1 MISRSI
7 PSFLLIFALIALA
20 TADSRHWYYQNE
32 IDNAE
37 NQISYGADGRKE
49 YSVTDLLNLYG
60 RLKYEDPYAK
70 DHLNHH
76 QMSYGHNELEKGGF
90 SQADQISGNSILK
103 KIGSYS
109 ADEPNNPPVGKTLVK
124 CYADGS
130 YDWL

>member
-20 TADSRHWYYQNE
+20 TADSRNWYYEND

-37 NQISYGADGRKE
+37 NPINYGADDRKE

-60 RLKYEDPYAK
+60 RLKYEDPHPK
-70 DHLNHH
+70 DHLTHH
-76 QMSYGHNELEKGGF
+76 QMSYV
-90 SQADQISGNSILK
+90 SGKNILK

-109 ADEPNNPPVGKTLVK
+109 VDEPNNPPVGKTLVK